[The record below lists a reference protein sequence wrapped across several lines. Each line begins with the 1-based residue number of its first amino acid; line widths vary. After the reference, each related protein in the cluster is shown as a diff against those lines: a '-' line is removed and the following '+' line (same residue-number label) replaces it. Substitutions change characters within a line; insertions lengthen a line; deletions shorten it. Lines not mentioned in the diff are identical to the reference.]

1 MNELKNFKKKKLA
14 EFDEKY
20 QEGELWY
27 ESVNGD
33 QISLGELRQFI
44 SDLIDE
50 IEKAIPKPNAILTP
64 EGLSEEVKETKYK
77 VFFEING
84 HNKCREEFL
93 TNLNS

>member
-50 IEKAIPKPNAILTP
+50 MVGKIPKEKNETYVINCIQCKDENAK
-64 EGLSEEVKETKYK
+64 S
-77 VFFEING
+77 FNQ
-84 HNKCREEFL
+84 CRDEFL